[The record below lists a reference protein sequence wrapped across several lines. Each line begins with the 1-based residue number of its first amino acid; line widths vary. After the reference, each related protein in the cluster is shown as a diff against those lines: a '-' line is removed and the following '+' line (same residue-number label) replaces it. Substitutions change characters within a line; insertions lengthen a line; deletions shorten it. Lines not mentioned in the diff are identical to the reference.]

1 MFTQGGVVEIPFS
14 YNSTLLEKLRD
25 RFGNQYLNIDEKGKP
40 LQEIKSDAPNDPW
53 SAITSINREKA
64 LNDILENKEAL
75 DRYTSTGTF
84 GLSPY
89 QRAMGLND
97 ERVANAILSNNYEL
111 QRQANPSLYSDADKR
126 GIKYTPLTTLEEL
139 QRKIDSE
146 EAYRNNYSSLRTELR
161 GVQDGGKYLAQNP
174 QLSRSARTGSEG
186 SLAGSTQLQNL
197 EAKLDE
203 LKTAARVRDEERTD
217 TIRDATQEDDLEKI
231 EKDKAGQ
238 LAITERQEAGAT
250 ARQTLANQGALE
262 VATLQGNTSIQNTN
276 STNRTN
282 LQSLQATL
290 QDSAEGRRLDQEQ
303 FLAQLAD
310 AAAARSADNKIAMA
324 QFQAQMEMAQ
334 RRDERAERR
343 DQKNDRMAMIT
354 MLMKGLSQLGA
365 GFAL

>member
-1 MFTQGGVVEIPFS
+1 MNSALGVPELPFS
-14 YNSTLLEKLRD
+14 FNQRAIDRLRREFGEAYLNPQEGGDAGDWRDNLYSGARKGVIKDLISDNKALEK
-25 RFGNQYLNIDEKGKP
+25 YLNTGSFDLGGI
-40 LQEIKSDAPNDPW
+40 N
-53 SAITSINREKA
+53 AIYGVT
-64 LNDILENKEAL
+64 D
-75 DRYTSTGTF
+75 
-84 GLSPY
+84 
-89 QRAMGLND
+89 QRL
-97 ERVANAILSNNYEL
+97 ANAILTKNYEL
-111 QRQANPSLYSDADKR
+111 QRQQNPELYSKANQLN
-126 GIKYTPLTTLEEL
+126 IKYTPLTTLDEL
-139 QRKIDSE
+139 QRKVTTES
-146 EAYRNNYSSLRTELR
+146 AYNTGYDSLRTGLR
-161 GVQDGGKYLAQNP
+161 GVEGGGAYLAQNP
-174 QLSRSARTGSEG
+174 QLSRSERTSTEG
-186 SLAGSTQLQNL
+186 KPPVQGRTQLQNL

-250 ARQTLANQGALE
+250 TRQTLANQGALE